1 MRDVSGT
8 CDMENPL
15 VGLYMPREAFV
26 WLSFAAARHSGGATK
41 AERTLYAGGCRRPL
55 SLPRPFGS
63 LTPQL
68 QRLGP
73 CCPPQRGSK
82 AERSLYAVGLAAR
95 AVRRSPSS
103 QRGTCAQLE
112 RLNDTAAVSQQER
125 GGGERRRRASA
136 APPAEP
142 PGSISARSRLRRR
155 ASCRASRIAAATRH
169 SASPLSASP
178 TIVVTDPT
186 CPPRLLTASAAV
198 RKARSDA
205 TGALL
210 VALCGYISAC
220 LGYISSPGAADALR
234 VLEQRGWRRVA
245 DDVAHLRDADSGQAT
260 HLPPAGVQE
269 NCGAFGIASG
279 LAASRAY

>member
-8 CDMENPL
+8 CDMEN
-15 VGLYMPREAFV
+15 R
-26 WLSFAAARHSGGATK
+26 LSVCICHERHSSGCHLLLPAT
-41 AERTLYAGGCRRPL
+41 AGEQRRPRGHFTREGAGAL
-55 SLPRPFGS
+55 CLPRPPFGS

-73 CCPPQRGSK
+73 CCPQQRGSK

-112 RLNDTAAVSQQER
+112 RLNDMAAVSQQER

-186 CPPRLLTASAAV
+186 CPPRLLIASAAV

>member
-8 CDMENPL
+8 CDMEN
-15 VGLYMPREAFV
+15 R
-26 WLSFAAARHSGGATK
+26 LSVCICHERHSSGCHLLLPAT
-41 AERTLYAGGCRRPL
+41 AGEQRRPRGHFTRVQRCPL
-55 SLPRPFGS
+55 SPAPFWVS
-63 LTPQL
+63 HTSTTA
-68 QRLGP
+68 P
-73 CCPPQRGSK
+73 CCP
-82 AERSLYAVGLAAR
+82 LYAVGLAAR

-112 RLNDTAAVSQQER
+112 RLNDMAAVSQQER